1 MNFPTNDVVG
11 PIVHQLALV
20 CQQIDGISQV
30 YEHEP
35 ESAPEDGSVMIPL
48 KKFKIEGDTN
58 GKLYLKLQ
66 FSVMY
71 CKRRVRGVQDIPLIY
86 QYVLPFLLALSSWA
100 NQTLSGD
107 AMQVSVTEGGVTQLV
122 YAGQTLRALVTNVE
136 VLTEYNIPLT

>member
-1 MNFPTNDVVG
+1 MSFLTNDVVG

-20 CQQIDGISQV
+20 CQQIDGISQI
-30 YEHEP
+30 YEQEP
-35 ESAPEDGSVMIPL
+35 ETAPEDGSVMIPL

-58 GKLYLKLQ
+58 GKLYLRLQ

-136 VLTEYNIPLT
+136 VLTEYNIPLS